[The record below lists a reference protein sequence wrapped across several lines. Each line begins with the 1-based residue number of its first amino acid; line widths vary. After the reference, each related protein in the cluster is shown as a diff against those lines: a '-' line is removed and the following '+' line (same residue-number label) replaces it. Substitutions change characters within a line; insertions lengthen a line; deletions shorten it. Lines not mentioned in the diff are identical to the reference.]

1 MSNCLLSYPD
11 RTIAATLSGGS
22 WQATAPLTNLQ
33 DRLLSKVARSANAL
47 AASSII
53 QIDLGSALNIRLVSV
68 CAHNI
73 SAAGTIR
80 ARGFSD
86 SGYTTMVTGADS
98 GTVTAWPAGFTAQN
112 VAENSKNWTFVFTSF
127 KTARYWKIE
136 ITDTANATG
145 YIEVG
150 RCWLGETTFE
160 PAVGVSY
167 GMSNGYESRD
177 VIEESLGGVPWGEK
191 RTPRRRLIAKL
202 DVLSTAEK
210 RQALVMQKVLT
221 ETDEAFWV
229 SNTTAAAE
237 DMLLEAFPCFMSK
250 PSPLTYPYYNNHEL
264 PISIV
269 ERV

>member
-1 MSNCLLSYPD
+1 MSILSFPD
-11 RTIAATLSGGS
+11 RTLAATLSGGS
-22 WQATAPLTNLQ
+22 WQAATPLTNLQ
-33 DRLLSKVARSANAL
+33 NQLLSKVARSTNAL

-53 QIDLGSALNIRLVSV
+53 QADLGATALNVRIISL

-86 SGYTTMVTGADS
+86 SGYTTMVTGADT
-98 GTVTAWPAGFTAQN
+98 GTVNAWTAEAIAAGIAN
-112 VAENSKNWTFVFTSF
+112 YPKNWTFVFSTT

-136 ITDTANATG
+136 ITDTGNAAG
-145 YIEVG
+145 YIEAG
-150 RCWLGETTFE
+150 RCWIGQADFE

-167 GMSNGYESRD
+167 GMSNGFESRD

-191 RTPRRRLIAKL
+191 RTPRRALVAKF
-202 DVLSTAEK
+202 DVISTAEK
-210 RQALVMQKVLT
+210 RQALILQKVLT

-229 SNTTAAAE
+229 TSATASA
-237 DMLLEAFPCFMSK
+237 DDLLLEAFPCFMRK
-250 PSPLTYPYYNNHEL
+250 PSPLSYPYFNNHEL
-264 PISIV
+264 PISII

>member
-1 MSNCLLSYPD
+1 MSNAILSYPD
-11 RTIAATLSGGS
+11 RTLAALLSGGS
-22 WQATAPLTNLQ
+22 WQASAPLTNLQ
-33 DRLLSKVARSANAL
+33 IALLSQVARSTNAL

-53 QIDLGSALNIRLVSV
+53 QVDIGGALNIRVMSL

-80 ARGFSD
+80 ARGYSD
-86 SGYTTMVTGADS
+86 AGYTTMVTGADT

-112 VAENSKNWTFVFTSF
+112 VLDYPKNWTFVFSSY
-127 KTARYWKIE
+127 KTARYWKFE
-136 ITDTANATG
+136 ITDTGNAAG

-150 RCWLGETTFE
+150 RCWIGEAWE
-160 PAVGVSY
+160 PATGVSY
-167 GMSNGYESRD
+167 GMSLGYESRD

-191 RTPRRRLIAKL
+191 RTPRRSLIAKFETL
-202 DVLSTAEK
+202 TTAEK
-210 RQALVMQKVLT
+210 RQALILQKVLT

-229 SNTTAAAE
+229 SNGVASAE
-237 DMLLEAFPCFMSK
+237 DILLEAFPCFMRK

-264 PISIV
+264 SISII